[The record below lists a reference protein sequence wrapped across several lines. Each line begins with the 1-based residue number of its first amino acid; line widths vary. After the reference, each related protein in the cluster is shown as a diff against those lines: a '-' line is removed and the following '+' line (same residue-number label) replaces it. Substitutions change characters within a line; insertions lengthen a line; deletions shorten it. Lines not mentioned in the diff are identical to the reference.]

1 MAAAASTA
9 EVRPFL
15 KDAISQRPDD
25 AVSDGPDFV
34 LNGVMSLEGE
44 PRAIINNAMVE
55 LGDEV
60 DGARVVKIEKR
71 SVLLRK
77 GETEITL
84 NLK

>member
-1 MAAAASTA
+1 
-9 EVRPFL
+9 
-15 KDAISQRPDD
+15 
-25 AVSDGPDFV
+25 
-34 LNGVMSLEGE
+34 MSLEGE